1 MAKAQMLL
9 NTHPVI
15 ARAGKRDSPSLA
27 SKEKDISSYGAS
39 ILDRVVE

>member
-15 ARAGKRDSPSLA
+15 ARAGKRDSLSFA
-27 SKEKDISSYGAS
+27 SKKKGITSRGAS
-39 ILDRVVE
+39 ILDGVVG